1 LELDKTNVQ
10 ALINRGWAK
19 HLLGQTDAALQDL
32 NAALTLDGEDV
43 IGLLNRSAVLLELK
57 QFVEAEADLARAEA
71 VDAEHPGVWLNR
83 GELLWQQRQF
93 AAAKQAYEKSW
104 QLAPELAEGQNGLAW
119 FYATCPEDNLRDADA
134 ALRLASAATKASEQ
148 KDWSHLDT
156 LAAAYANAGRFPE
169 AVRTAEAALKLAPEA
184 KQAEVQQRLE
194 GYRAERA
201 FRW

>member
-1 LELDKTNVQ
+1 LQ
-10 ALINRGWAK
+10 GAA
-19 HLLGQTDAALQDL
+19 DAALQDL
-32 NAALTLDGEDV
+32 NQALTLDSEDL

-57 QFVEAEADLARAEA
+57 QFAEAEADLARAETL
-71 VDAEHPGVWLNR
+71 DAEHPGVWLNR
-83 GELLWQQRQF
+83 AELFWQQRQF

-134 ALRLASAATKASEQ
+134 AVRLATAATKATEQ
-148 KDWSHLDT
+148 RDWSHLDT

-169 AVRTAEAALKLAPEA
+169 AIRTVEAALKLAPQG

-194 GYRAERA
+194 GYQAGRA